1 MSFNLVLINRPG
13 RTLKWPIDL
22 VVLEILLRTLFIVWY
37 HVIHGLERTYKYVFI
52 KLKQE
57 KWQLEIS

>member
-1 MSFNLVLINRPG
+1 MSFNLVLIKRPG

-22 VVLEILLRTLFIVWY
+22 VVLEILLCTLFIVRY

-57 KWQLEIS
+57 KWQFG